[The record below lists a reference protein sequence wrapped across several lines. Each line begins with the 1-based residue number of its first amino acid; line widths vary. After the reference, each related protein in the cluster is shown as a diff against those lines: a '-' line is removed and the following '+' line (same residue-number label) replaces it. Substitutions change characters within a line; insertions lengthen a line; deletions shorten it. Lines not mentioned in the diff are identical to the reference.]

1 MIQQTYFHFKHVI
14 KNFDSQISDTNILQT
29 QEMPV
34 VKIVSKKHNNTNHW
48 KIILEFNQLQLFI
61 LHV

>member
-14 KNFDSQISDTNILQT
+14 KIFDSQISDTNILQT

-34 VKIVSKKHNNTNHW
+34 VKIVSKKHNNTNH
-48 KIILEFNQLQLFI
+48 
-61 LHV
+61 